1 MRRGRRLVCVCAC
14 CPVLVLRLL
23 GLPLVLDTN
32 KCESKTRVRARVCAC
47 LQLGQGTSAAV
58 DASMGCYCVG
68 AFESFPRPCYTCAH
82 PVAPGRVYSSLLLLS
97 RSVPYKLHCP
107 ARPCAAEVPN
117 LCALLQVAMVG
128 MMDGAMRAHYKLP
141 TILGESVIYEEASP
155 LTAEH
160 VSFARTHGTGRSL
173 LMQQELGGPC
183 SHPWNCQEGLVCRDD
198 LCQTCHTNE
207 ECMAGNDKEQ
217 CFNVTA
223 RGGPVRVRCTLT
235 KCSRIVAGQCW
246 TGRGNRLLCSG

>member
-1 MRRGRRLVCVCAC
+1 MVRLNHCPVHATPVPTLPC
-14 CPVLVLRLL
+14 CPFPVL
-23 GLPLVLDTN
+23 
-32 KCESKTRVRARVCAC
+32 
-47 LQLGQGTSAAV
+47 
-58 DASMGCYCVG
+58 
-68 AFESFPRPCYTCAH
+68 H
-82 PVAPGRVYSSLLLLS
+82 I
-97 RSVPYKLHCP
+97 
-107 ARPCAAEVPN
+107 ARPCAAEVPI
-117 LCALLQVAMVG
+117 LCVLLQVAMVG

-141 TILGESVIYEEASP
+141 TILGESVIYDEASP

-207 ECMAGNDKEQ
+207 ECMAGNDKEK